1 MNGFS
6 LDGNQYRS
14 EWSLLPLIDV
24 DDDEDDEGK
33 VRDIYKKDNDNIE
46 YFDRDWFDD
55 NISWQMIAP

>member
-14 EWSLLPLIDV
+14 EWSLLPLIYF

-55 NISWQMIAP
+55 NIRGQMIAP

>member
-1 MNGFS
+1 MIGFS

>member
-1 MNGFS
+1 MKGFS